1 MRRRLGIRS
10 RLMVLLIC
18 LTTLPVVTVT
28 WLATNN
34 TRHSVEQEMI
44 SANNSRM
51 EWANQYLNELIEQ
64 MNILFYTVQ
73 INSELMGNLQQVDNA
88 NLNVQYLTQKH
99 IGDTLTSLFYSN
111 SRKIDNFTLYI
122 HENKKALSVSYVGRL
137 ISFLDIQTGHW
148 SRMLDTP
155 TNIYFKQDANG
166 IYAFHSM
173 NRFEDRKLLGGL
185 SVKINRKVWDE
196 VGSIL
201 GSESDSSI
209 FLIND
214 EGELL
219 SGTKNE
225 HALGDFPALL
235 KSLSV
240 PDSGLGIQ
248 KTNKHYFFMQKVSNG
263 KLTLIKAIPLE
274 TINRSAQATINAGI
288 VTGSLF
294 VAASIILSILYSLH
308 ISKPIISL
316 ARTMRTAEIQS
327 FEQKSVI
334 HQDEVGLLEHGYNS
348 MMQRIKELIEVDY
361 QGKIDIKTAQL
372 RTLQA
377 QINPHFLNNTLH
389 LIGGMALEKDAPE
402 IYQVTRVIGDL
413 LRYSISTGSDLVP
426 FRDEL
431 KHMQNYIFI
440 QEQRFTG
447 RCQVIVEKDEMSL
460 ESRLPKFTLQPIVEN
475 AFEHGLQK
483 QEGSWLV
490 EVRVKRIRSRI
501 LIAVYDNG
509 VGLDG
514 EKLAHIRK
522 ELGSGSD
529 NNPKFHNDEQSGI
542 RKNIGLK
549 NVDSRLK
556 LHFGERYGIRIFS
569 RPGMGTLVL
578 FVLPAMEKEK
588 LEDV

>member
-1 MRRRLGIRS
+1 
-10 RLMVLLIC
+10 MVLMIC

-28 WLATNN
+28 WLASSN

-73 INSELMGNLQQVDNA
+73 INSELMGNLQQIANP
-88 NLNVQYLTQKH
+88 NLNVQYQTQKYV
-99 IGDTLTSLFYSN
+99 GDTLTSLLHSN
-111 SRKIDNFTLYI
+111 SRKIDDFTLYI
-122 HENKKALSVSYVGRL
+122 HENKQALSVSYVGRL
-137 ISFLDIQTGHW
+137 ISFMDIRTGPW
-148 SRMLDTP
+148 SRMLETP
-155 TNIYFKQDANG
+155 TNIYFKQELNG
-166 IYAFHSM
+166 VYAFHSM

-201 GSESDSSI
+201 GSEPDSSI
-209 FLIND
+209 FLSND

-219 SGTKNE
+219 SGSKNE
-225 HALGDFPALL
+225 QALGDISMLL
-235 KSLSV
+235 KSLAV

-248 KTNKHYFFMQKVSNG
+248 KTNKYYFFMQKVSNG

-274 TINRSAQATINAGI
+274 TINRSAQPTINAGI

-294 VAASIILSILYSLH
+294 VAASIILSILFSLR

-316 ARTMRTAEIQS
+316 ARTMRRAEIQS
-327 FEQKSVI
+327 FELKSVKNS
-334 HQDEVGLLEHGYNS
+334 DELGLLEHGYNS
-348 MMQRIKELIEVDY
+348 MMQRIKELIEVEY

-402 IYQVTRVIGDL
+402 IYRVTRVIGDL
-413 LRYSISTGSDLVP
+413 LRYSISTGSDLVT

-447 RCQVIVEKDEMSL
+447 RCQVVVEKDDLPSEC
-460 ESRLPKFTLQPIVEN
+460 RLPKFTLQPIVEN
-475 AFEHGLQK
+475 AFEHGLHK
-483 QEGSWLV
+483 KEGSWLV
-490 EVRVKRIRSRI
+490 EVRIKRIRNQI
-501 LIAVYDNG
+501 LIAVQDDG
-509 VGLDG
+509 IGLDE
-514 EKLAHIRK
+514 EKLGLIRIG
-522 ELGSGSD
+522 LRSGNE
-529 NNPKFHNDEQSGI
+529 NNSKFSEDEQSGI
-542 RKNIGLK
+542 RKGIGLK

-556 LHFGERYGIRIFS
+556 LHFGERYGVRIFS
-569 RPGMGTLVL
+569 KLGKGTIVL
-578 FVLPAMEKEK
+578 FILPIQEKEEF
-588 LEDV
+588 EDV